1 MKKSYEID
9 MCNGPLLGKILR
21 FSIPLMFS
29 GILQLLFNAADII
42 VVGRFTSSDALAA
55 VGSTTSLNNL
65 IINLFLGLSIGSSV
79 VVARYYGAQDWKKV
93 GESVHTS
100 ILISALAGVALIFLG
115 IALARPLLEA
125 MGTPENVLDQA
136 VLYMRII
143 FVGMPAM
150 MVYNFGAAILRA
162 VGDTRR
168 PLIFLLI
175 SGIINVCLNLFFVIV
190 FEMGVAGVS
199 LATVISQFISAAL
212 VVICL
217 VRSGSHYRLTL
228 TGLRISKKVLLEIL
242 RVGLPAGI
250 QSTVFN
256 ISNVLIQS
264 SINSFGSIAVAG
276 NTAAANLE
284 GFVYTSMNAIYQA
297 SLSFTSQNVGA
308 RKTER
313 IVPILVRCLAC
324 VVVIGVGLSTL
335 VLLLNRE
342 FLGIYS
348 SDPAVIEYGVGRLK
362 VVCLTYFL
370 CGIMDVTC
378 GSIRGLGYSVTPT
391 IVSLIG
397 ACGLR
402 IVWIYTIFNLVDRS
416 LFTLY
421 LSYPVTWII
430 TFAAHLIC
438 FIVYFRRWKQKDA
451 RWKAGHALPTAAESV
466 HPAASKV

>member
-1 MKKSYEID
+1 M
-9 MCNGPLLGKILR
+9 
-21 FSIPLMFS
+21 
-29 GILQLLFNAADII
+29 
-42 VVGRFTSSDALAA
+42 
-55 VGSTTSLNNL
+55 
-65 IINLFLGLSIGSSV
+65 
-79 VVARYYGAQDWKKV
+79 
-93 GESVHTS
+93 
-100 ILISALAGVALIFLG
+100 
-115 IALARPLLEA
+115 
-125 MGTPENVLDQA
+125 
-136 VLYMRII
+136 
-143 FVGMPAM
+143 
-150 MVYNFGAAILRA
+150 
-162 VGDTRR
+162 
-168 PLIFLLI
+168 
-175 SGIINVCLNLFFVIV
+175 
-190 FEMGVAGVS
+190 
-199 LATVISQFISAAL
+199 
-212 VVICL
+212 
-217 VRSGSHYRLTL
+217 
-228 TGLRISKKVLLEIL
+228 
-242 RVGLPAGI
+242 
-250 QSTVFN
+250 FN

-324 VVVIGVGLSTL
+324 VVVIGVGLSTI

-391 IVSLIG
+391 VVSLIG

-402 IVWIYTIFNLVDRS
+402 IVWIYTIFNLVDRT
-416 LFTLY
+416 LYTLY

-438 FIVYFRRWKQKDA
+438 FVVFFQRWKGKIASEKNCTMQEEQKEA
-451 RWKAGHALPTAAESV
+451 IPSTRI
-466 HPAASKV
+466 

>member
-1 MKKSYEID
+1 MKKNYEID

-42 VVGRFTSSDALAA
+42 VVGRFTNSDALAA

-79 VVARYYGAQDWKKV
+79 VVARYYGARDWKRV

-100 ILISALAGVALIFLG
+100 ILISALAGLVLICLG

-168 PLIFLLI
+168 PLFFLLI
-175 SGIINVCLNLFFVIV
+175 SGIINVCLNLFFVV
-190 FEMGVAGVS
+190 VLQMGVAGVS

-217 VRSGSHYRLTL
+217 VRSGSYYRLTL
-228 TGLRISKKVLLEIL
+228 SGLRITKKVLLEIL

-324 VVVIGVGLSTL
+324 VVVIGVGLSTI

-342 FLGIYS
+342 FLEIYS
-348 SDPAVIEYGVGRLK
+348 PDPSVIEYGVGRLK
-362 VVCLTYFL
+362 VICLTYFL

-391 IVSLIG
+391 VVSLIG

-402 IVWIYTIFNLVDRS
+402 IVWIYTIFNLVDRT
-416 LFTLY
+416 LYTLY

-438 FIVYFRRWKQKDA
+438 FIVFFKRWKK
-451 RWKAGHALPTAAESV
+451 KTAAEKTSTTPEEQKEAV
-466 HPAASKV
+466 PS

>member
-1 MKKSYEID
+1 MKKNYEID
-9 MCNGPLLGKILR
+9 MCNGPLLSKILR
-21 FSIPLMFS
+21 FSIPLIFS

-42 VVGRFTSSDALAA
+42 VVGRFTGSDALAA
-55 VGSTTSLNNL
+55 VGATTSLNNL
-65 IINLFLGLSIGSSV
+65 IVNLFLGLSIGSSV
-79 VVARYYGAQDWKKV
+79 VVARYYGARDWKRV

-100 ILISALAGVALIFLG
+100 ILISAITGVVLIFLG

-125 MGTPENVLDQA
+125 MGTPEDVLDQA

-175 SGIINVCLNLFFVIV
+175 SGVINVCLNLFFVIV

-217 VRSGSHYRLTL
+217 MRSGSYYRLTL
-228 TGLRISKKVLLEIL
+228 SGLRISKQVLLEIL

-308 RKTER
+308 RRTER
-313 IVPILVRCLAC
+313 IVPILLRCLAC

-348 SDPAVIEYGVGRLK
+348 SDPAVIEYGMGRLK

-391 IVSLIG
+391 VVSLIG

-402 IVWIYTIFNLVDRS
+402 IVWIYTVFNLIDRT

-430 TFAAHLIC
+430 TFTAHLIC
-438 FIVYFRRWKQKDA
+438 FIVFFRRWKHRISLQGSGQTAPA
-451 RWKAGHALPTAAESV
+451 RE
-466 HPAASKV
+466 PAAAAAGKA

>member
-1 MKKSYEID
+1 
-9 MCNGPLLGKILR
+9 
-21 FSIPLMFS
+21 
-29 GILQLLFNAADII
+29 
-42 VVGRFTSSDALAA
+42 
-55 VGSTTSLNNL
+55 
-65 IINLFLGLSIGSSV
+65 
-79 VVARYYGAQDWKKV
+79 
-93 GESVHTS
+93 
-100 ILISALAGVALIFLG
+100 
-115 IALARPLLEA
+115 
-125 MGTPENVLDQA
+125 
-136 VLYMRII
+136 
-143 FVGMPAM
+143 M

-168 PLIFLLI
+168 PLFFLLI
-175 SGIINVCLNLFFVIV
+175 SGIINVCLNLFFVVV
-190 FEMGVAGVS
+190 FQMGVAGVS

-217 VRSGSHYRLTL
+217 VRSGSYYRLTL
-228 TGLRISKKVLLEIL
+228 SGLRISKKVLVEIL

-264 SINSFGSIAVAG
+264 SINSFGSVAVAG

-308 RKTER
+308 QKTER

-324 VVVIGVGLSTL
+324 VVVIGVGLSTI

-348 SDPAVIEYGVGRLK
+348 SDPSVIEYGVGRMK

-402 IVWIYTIFNLVDRS
+402 IVWIYTIFELVDRT
-416 LFTLY
+416 LYTLY
-421 LSYPVTWII
+421 LSYPVTWAI
-430 TFAAHLIC
+430 TFTAHLIC
-438 FIVYFRRWKQKDA
+438 FIVFFKRWKK
-451 RWKAGHALPTAAESV
+451 KAATEKSAVFDKQEENVLQ
-466 HPAASKV
+466 